1 VVCRVSGGGRGV
13 FDIDEEGVLNMI
25 LSDVRTLRFFVNG
38 TWEESSGEARTVMNP
53 STGEVIARV
62 PFATAAEVDRT
73 VRAAHE
79 AFLKWREVPVVE
91 RVQVLYRYKALLEKH
106 TDHVARILATENG
119 KVFEDAKT
127 EVKRAIQMVEVACGM
142 PTLMMGDS
150 LENVSRGIDSQSIR
164 QPLGVCAGIT
174 PFNFPAMVPM
184 WMFPFAIACG
194 NSFILKPSEKVPM
207 TPTRTAELLEEA
219 GIPAGV
225 FNVIHGGK
233 ASVDALMAHPLVRA
247 VSFVGSSPIAKY
259 VYEESAKHG
268 KRVQALGGA
277 KNHLVVMAD
286 ADMDK
291 SVEAIMSSAF
301 GAAGE
306 RCLAGSVLVPV
317 GEAAG
322 PLLEKLVAAA
332 KALPVGDSMDAG
344 TGMGPLV
351 TGEHRDK
358 VAGYIENGV
367 AEGAQAL
374 CDGRSAAKGS
384 EGFFLG
390 PTIFDH
396 VTPKMTIAREE
407 IFGPVLAVI
416 RAKTLD
422 EAITLVNSS
431 EFGNTT
437 SIFTSDG
444 KSAREY
450 CSRVECGMVGVNIGV
465 AAPMAFFPFSGW
477 KQSFFGDLH
486 AHGKDAVAFYTEQ
499 KVIMTRWF

>member
-1 VVCRVSGGGRGV
+1 
-13 FDIDEEGVLNMI
+13 MI
-25 LSDVRTLRFFVNG
+25 ASDVRTLKFYVNG
-38 TWEESSGEARTVMNP
+38 KWEDSASQSHPVTNP
-53 STGEVIARV
+53 STGEVIAHV
-62 PFATAAEVDRT
+62 PFATAAEVDRV

-79 AFLKWREVPVVE
+79 AFLRWREVPVVD
-91 RVQVLYRYKALLEKH
+91 RVQVMYRYKALLEKY
-106 TDHVARILATENG
+106 TDDVAQVLATENG
-119 KVFEDAKT
+119 KVFEDART

-150 LENVSRGIDSQSIR
+150 LENVSRGIDSKSIR

-207 TPTRTAELLEEA
+207 TPARTAELLDEA
-219 GIPAGV
+219 GLPPGIY
-225 FNVIHGGK
+225 NLIHGGK
-233 ASVDALMAHPLVRA
+233 ESVDALMAHPLVRA
-247 VSFVGSSPIAKY
+247 VSFVGSSPVAKY

-277 KNHLVVMAD
+277 KNHLVVTAD
-286 ADMDK
+286 ADMEK
-291 SVEAIMSSAF
+291 SVEGIMSSAF

-317 GEAAG
+317 GDAAG

-332 KALPVGDSMDAG
+332 KALNVGDSMKPG

-351 TGEHRDK
+351 TGEHRNK
-358 VAGYIENGV
+358 VAGYIEKGV
-367 AEGAQAL
+367 AEGATPL
-374 CDGRSAAKGS
+374 CDGRAPSHSGAANS
-384 EGFFLG
+384 DGFFLG
-390 PTIFDH
+390 PTIFDN
-396 VTPKMTIAREE
+396 VTPSMTIAREE
-407 IFGPVLAVI
+407 IFGPVLSVI
-416 RAKTLD
+416 RVKTLD
-422 EAITLVNSS
+422 EAIALVNSS